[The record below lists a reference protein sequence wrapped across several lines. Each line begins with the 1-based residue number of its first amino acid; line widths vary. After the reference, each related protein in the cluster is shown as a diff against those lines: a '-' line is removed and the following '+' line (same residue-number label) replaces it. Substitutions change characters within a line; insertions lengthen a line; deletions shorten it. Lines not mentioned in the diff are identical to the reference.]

1 MSRSLNSFVA
11 SEQMQSPAES
21 DDGKAISRGG
31 QVEYQRNGI
40 YEMMSFTKH
49 THRDDR

>member
-31 QVEYQRNGI
+31 QVEYQRKRYIWNDVV
-40 YEMMSFTKH
+40 Y
-49 THRDDR
+49 